1 MRTATMGVSFN
12 VGHFVSTCLQ
22 PDAGPSL
29 DTRPGNMARVKMMKL
44 RRTGAAGKK
53 KRPPLCSVL
62 AAPNQQPVSAGEKK
76 KKDEGAKTGRFFMFR
91 LAPRGKS

>member
-44 RRTGAAGKK
+44 RRTGAAEKK
-53 KRPPLCSVL
+53 NAHLFVL
-62 AAPNQQPVSAGEKK
+62 FWRRQISSPSRQGKK
-76 KKDEGAKTGRFFMFR
+76 KKDEGAKTGRFLMFR